1 MNEVQLDLVELKKL
15 DLKFPYLS
23 KQEIMDCWGIKSHN
37 TYDKWKKQF
46 LKKIDERFY
55 PKGSCLK
62 LGKEHFNIYAWLHF
76 ATNYDYFQDKR
87 LEKKIEPYTKKT
99 VQMFQEELGV
109 R

>member
-1 MNEVQLDLVELKKL
+1 MNEVQLNLVELKKL
-15 DLKFPYLS
+15 DLKFPFIS
-23 KQEIMDCWGIKSHN
+23 KQEIMDCWGIKET
-37 TYDKWKKQF
+37 TYIKWKKQF